1 MLVSYYIFSYHFGQR
16 ASPRISE
23 TRKILTLMVAT
34 LAKAATADYY
44 VHSQASHRPP
54 DDYYTSGEEPD
65 GVWFNPTDLLGGP
78 DSAMDSAM
86 YNGATIDSA
95 DFYKLYRGL
104 HPKTGEKL
112 TRNADSEKRCPAYD
126 MTFNADK
133 TVSALWAIAPPEV
146 REQIQRA
153 HNDAVRVALQDT
165 IAAHCSHTRIR
176 NKDGDLEVVPAD
188 IMAALFQ
195 HGAAR
200 SNDPHLHTHCVILN
214 VARAHHDGGWRAL
227 HGAPIFQWVKAAGA
241 TYRAEV
247 AWLLRARLG
256 IELEPHGKKN
266 EFTRVAAIPPELLKD
281 WSKRDIQIKDT
292 AARMGVV
299 LDGNGGLHSAV
310 QRMTRAPKAHGL
322 DPDERHRGWTD
333 RARDFI
339 ADIAVFVDS
348 LLGKAPEITRE
359 QLREVIETLEQL
371 PSEMT
376 RMEAVFRYNDV
387 VERASNATVG
397 LFSREARKTAIE
409 RVLRSPELIRLDHP
423 TPGPDATA
431 NLAHTRVYTSAHN
444 LQLEQDIHRLATGLA
459 STDQFGIP
467 QERVD
472 QATTRLIAEG
482 YPLSPEQV
490 KAISFASRPG
500 AVAIIEGA
508 AGAGKTTT
516 LRPIAD
522 LYRDQGCRL
531 IATAVPWAVSNELG
545 NDIAAPHYCVKK
557 LLNMVNRDQ
566 IDINDKTVIFVDE
579 AGMLASSQTRAIL
592 HLAHE
597 RGAKVIFSGDTQ
609 QQQPVEAGP
618 GLRLVSEVTSSVRVD
633 TIRRQQPDIE
643 DKIVAVNQ
651 VDRATARLQASLASE
666 TREREI
672 TEAWDALPEDRK
684 SAIKPWQ
691 VQASEHFRDANAAS
705 AIEAYDKRDRL
716 HIGRDLQQS
725 LTQLVED
732 WHIFRT
738 EHPDKSTIVL
748 ARTNAEV
755 SVISHLMRE
764 LTLAGTDSQRVV
776 IQACRGR
783 DPDAKP
789 SPLELAVGDRIR
801 IGPILVGAF
810 HWENQLFNGTVLNIK
825 ELREHEGADGT
836 TRAWIR
842 ATTDRGR
849 EVSFWHDEM
858 RDYHG
863 KIRLDH
869 GYALT
874 MTSGQGRTVDRA
886 FVFCDQKPARET
898 IYPAATRHRE
908 RLDLYID
915 RKPIELEIREQ
926 RPEDEAGEAVTDE
939 QIKAHIAKRWSR
951 LDPKE
956 AARDFMSHRMKAR
969 LFPDESRRL
978 DPTHRTGPQ
987 WAGANDDGNG
997 AMKQTAKRMNQA
1009 DTGLRHGAA
1018 ARRIGETFHDVTDS
1032 LQAWSEA
1039 ASTDGN
1045 AAVAMDPAFQA
1056 DFHESTALLRDA
1068 APFFEGDP
1076 VTEQVLREHA
1086 GIEPDDL
1093 RKLAGQNRKAKGT
1106 IDRSLYERQETDP
1119 NHRRSPPPRSDIDQ
1133 AFDVQAFDV
1142 QAFDVEAFEEMEFEL
1157 SQLEPFDHEFQ
1168 IDAPPPEWIDLDLA
1182 TLNEPGAS
1190 EWTIPEPGTS
1200 TPTALDR
1207 RDRIMATFGRLQ
1219 AKAEELGIHP
1229 AELPEWQD
1237 LVFDA
1242 SNAFDES
1249 DLSESDARPLRD
1261 IFFTDET
1268 WAIALEQQQTAAD
1281 LTPIPDPAPTP
1292 DRDPRPDP
1300 QIQPPTALE
1309 LRDRAIATFEKIL
1322 LDATHLDTH
1331 PTEHPDWSRLLQETK
1346 RLFYTADLTEA
1357 EADPLADIIVIDEDR
1372 TNELEQQQLASS
1384 PSPTPAPAAVTY
1396 GKFATSYYNAL
1407 AEAERQDIEIFE
1419 LQDFHEILTTAGVLL
1434 EQGDL
1439 PDDDREFVINLLD
1452 EHTAWAHPE
1461 DQTLPPPGTPVALTS
1476 LKESAD
1482 RDTVFKMLDAAKAA
1496 TPDLYFI
1503 HSQTNSPAIKF
1514 AAEWA
1519 DQNQVDRIVFKPDWE
1534 NNPGSAIAQR
1544 DRDMIDARPAAL
1556 IDFTT
1561 TDKTTGLADLA
1572 RERGIIVIPVSPSDR
1587 RRDPSRTHL
1596 RADTPP
1602 SHLSPDDRCIELDK
1616 RIGLHTTTAEKI
1628 GISRFDIPDWHEIV
1642 RDARD
1647 LLDND
1652 AVSSYMRIGL
1662 RRIVTEYRDHLGK
1675 DAEACDIDLRIP
1687 DESRGWGL

>member
-1 MLVSYYIFSYHFGQR
+1 
-16 ASPRISE
+16 
-23 TRKILTLMVAT
+23 MVAT
-34 LAKAATADYY
+34 LAKAASADYY

-54 DDYYTSGEEPD
+54 DDYYMSGEEPD

-78 DSAMDSAM
+78 DSAMF
-86 YNGATIDSA
+86 NGATVDSA

-112 TRNADSEKRCPAYD
+112 TQNSDSEKRCPAYD
-126 MTFNADK
+126 LTFNADK
-133 TVSALWAIAPPEV
+133 TISALWAIAPPEI
-146 REQIQRA
+146 RGQIERA

-165 IAAHCSHTRIR
+165 IAEHCSYTRIR
-176 NKDGDLEVVPAD
+176 ETREGMTPVPAD

-214 VARAHHDGGWRAL
+214 IARAHHDGVWRAL

-241 TYRAEV
+241 TYRAEL
-247 AWLLRARLG
+247 AWLLRERLG

-266 EFTRVAAIPPELLKD
+266 EFTRVATMPQELLKD

-310 QRMTRAPKAHGL
+310 QRMTRAPKAQGI

-333 RARDFI
+333 RAREFI
-339 ADIAVFVDS
+339 ADIGLFVDS
-348 LLGKAPEITRE
+348 LLGKAPEITPD
-359 QLREVIETLEQL
+359 QTREVIETLEQL
-371 PSEMT
+371 PGEMT
-376 RMEAVFRYNDV
+376 KMDAVFRYNDV
-387 VERASNATVG
+387 VERASNATLG

-409 RVLRSPELIRLDHP
+409 RVLHSPELVKLDHP

-516 LRPIAD
+516 LRPLAD

-545 NDIAAPHYCVKK
+545 NDIDAPHYCVKK

-592 HLAHE
+592 HLAHQ

-643 DKIVAVNQ
+643 DKIVAVSQ
-651 VDRATARLQASLASE
+651 VDRDTARLQASLASE
-666 TREREI
+666 TRQREI
-672 TEAWDALPEDRK
+672 TEAWDALPDARK

-705 AIEAYDKRDRL
+705 AIEAYDKRGRL

-738 EHPDKSTIVL
+738 KHPDKSTIVL

-764 LTLAGTDSQRVV
+764 LTLAGTNPPRVV

-801 IGPILVGAF
+801 IGPILVSTF

-956 AARDFMSHRMKAR
+956 AARDFMSGPMKVR
-969 LFPDESRRL
+969 LFPDAVRSL

-987 WAGANDDGNG
+987 WAAANDDGNG
-997 AMKQTAKRMNQA
+997 AMKRTAKEMNQA
-1009 DTGLRHGAA
+1009 DTDLRHGAA

-1032 LQAWSEA
+1032 LQAWSET
-1039 ASTDGN
+1039 ASTYGN

-1093 RKLAGQNRKAKGT
+1093 HKLAGQNRRAKDT

-1119 NHRRSPPPRSDIDQ
+1119 KHRRAPPPRSDIDQ
-1133 AFDVQAFDV
+1133 AFDVRAFDL
-1142 QAFDVEAFEEMEFEL
+1142 QAYEEMEIEL
-1157 SQLEPFDHEFQ
+1157 SQLEPFDLEFQ
-1168 IDAPPPEWIDLDLA
+1168 IDTTPDDRIDLDLA
-1182 TLNEPGAS
+1182 TQHQPGAS
-1190 EWTIPEPGTS
+1190 ERTISQPATS
-1200 TPTALDR
+1200 APTALDR
-1207 RDRIMATFGRLQ
+1207 RDRIMATFVRLQ
-1219 AKAEELGIHP
+1219 ARAEELGIHP
-1229 AELPEWQD
+1229 AEFPEWQD

-1242 SNAFDES
+1242 SNAFDGP
-1249 DLSESDARPLRD
+1249 DLSESEARPLTD
-1261 IFFTDET
+1261 IFVTDENWT
-1268 WAIALEQQQTAAD
+1268 IALEQQQTA
-1281 LTPIPDPAPTP
+1281 PTP
-1292 DRDPRPDP
+1292 AATPEQDPHSDP
-1300 QIQPPTALE
+1300 QIEPPTALE
-1309 LRDRAIATFEKIL
+1309 LRDRAIATLEKIL
-1322 LDATHLDTH
+1322 LDAAHLDIH
-1331 PTEHPDWSRLLQETK
+1331 PTEHADWSELVQDANQ
-1346 RLFYTADLTEA
+1346 LFYESDLSQSEA
-1357 EADPLADIIVIDEDR
+1357 LPLEEILATDENR
-1372 TNELEQQQLASS
+1372 TNEFLQRHLASS
-1384 PSPTPAPAAVTY
+1384 PGPTPAPATDHYTEFASSYHDAV
-1396 GKFATSYYNAL
+1396 ADAL
-1407 AEAERQDIEIFE
+1407 DQDIEIFE
-1419 LQDFHEILTTAGVLL
+1419 LQDFHEILATAGALL
-1434 EQGDL
+1434 EQKDL
-1439 PDDDREFVINLLD
+1439 PGGGREFLTHLLKR
-1452 EHTAWAHPE
+1452 HTAWAHPE
-1461 DQTLPPPGTPVALTS
+1461 DQALPPPGTPVALTS
-1476 LKESAD
+1476 LRESAD
-1482 RDTVFKMLDAAKAA
+1482 RDTVFKMLDAVKTA
-1496 TPDLYFI
+1496 TPDLFFI
-1503 HSQTNSPAIKF
+1503 HSATDSPAIEF

-1519 DQNQVDRIVFKPDWE
+1519 EENHVDRIVFKPDWA

-1544 DRDMIDARPAAL
+1544 DRDIVDARPAVL

-1561 TDKTTGLADLA
+1561 TEKTTGLADLA
-1572 RERGIIVIPVSPSDR
+1572 RKREIFVITVSPHDR
-1587 RRDPSRTHL
+1587 RRDPSRTDL
-1596 RADTPP
+1596 RANAPT
-1602 SHLSPDDRCIELDK
+1602 SHLSPDERCIELDK
-1616 RIGLHTTTAEKI
+1616 RITLQETTAEKI

-1642 RDARD
+1642 REARD

-1652 AVSSYMRIGL
+1652 AVSSYMRIDL

-1675 DAEACDIDLRIP
+1675 DADACDIDLRIP

>member
-1 MLVSYYIFSYHFGQR
+1 
-16 ASPRISE
+16 
-23 TRKILTLMVAT
+23 MVAT
-34 LAKAATADYY
+34 IAKAATADYY
-44 VHSQASHRPP
+44 IHSQASHRPP

-65 GVWFNPTDLLGGP
+65 GIWFNPTDLLGGP
-78 DSAMDSAM
+78 DSAM

-104 HPKTGEKL
+104 DPKTGEKL

-126 MTFNADK
+126 LTFNADK
-133 TVSALWAIAPPEV
+133 TVSALWAFAPPEV
-146 REQIQRA
+146 RVKIERA

-176 NKDGDLEVVPAD
+176 NDDGDLEVVPAD

-241 TYRAEV
+241 TYRAEL
-247 AWLLRARLG
+247 AWLLRDRLG
-256 IELEPHGKKN
+256 IELEPHGKHN
-266 EFTRVAAIPPELLKD
+266 EFTRVAAIPPDLLKE
-281 WSKRDIQIKDT
+281 WSKRDTQIRDT
-292 AARMGVV
+292 AARMGLV
-299 LDGNGGLHSAV
+299 LDGNTKLHSAV
-310 QRMTRAPKAHGL
+310 QRMTRAPKGHGI

-339 ADIAVFVDS
+339 AHIGLFLDS
-348 LLGKAPEITRE
+348 LLGKAPEITPE
-359 QLREVIETLEQL
+359 QTKEVTETLEQL
-371 PSEMT
+371 PGEMT
-376 RMEAVFRYNDV
+376 NMEAVFRYTDV
-387 VERASNATVG
+387 VERTSNATLG

-409 RVLRSPELIRLDHP
+409 RVLHSPELVKLDRP
-423 TPGPDATA
+423 TQGIDAA
-431 NLAHTRVYTSAHN
+431 AALAHTRVYTSAHN

-459 STDQFGIP
+459 STNQFGIP

-516 LRPIAD
+516 LRPLAD

-545 NDIAAPHYCVKK
+545 NDIDAPHYCVKK

-566 IDINDKTVIFVDE
+566 IDINHKTVIFVDE

-597 RGAKVIFSGDTQ
+597 RGAKIIFSGDTQ

-643 DKIVAVNQ
+643 DKIVAVNH
-651 VDRATARLQASLASE
+651 VDRDTAQLQASLASE
-666 TREREI
+666 TRQREI
-672 TEAWDALPEDRK
+672 TEAWDALPDERK
-684 SAIKPWQ
+684 SSFKPWQ
-691 VQASEHFRDANAAS
+691 VEASEHFRDSNAAA
-705 AIEAYDKRDRL
+705 AITAYDKRGRL

-725 LTQLVED
+725 LTELVED
-732 WHIFRT
+732 WHSFRT
-738 EHPDKSTIVL
+738 ERPDKSTIVL

-764 LTLAGTDSQRVV
+764 RTLAGTDSPRVV
-776 IQACRGR
+776 IQTCRGR

-801 IGPILVGAF
+801 IGPILVGTF

-825 ELREHEGADGT
+825 ELREHQGVDGS

-849 EVSFWHDEM
+849 EVTFWHDEM

-915 RKPIELEIREQ
+915 RKPIDLEIREQ
-926 RPEDEAGEAVTDE
+926 RPEDEAGEAVTNE

-956 AARDFMSHRMKAR
+956 AARDFMSDRMKAR
-969 LFPDESRRL
+969 LFPDEFRTL
-978 DPTHRTGPQ
+978 DPTHRTGPR
-987 WAGANDDGNG
+987 WAAANDAGDGT
-997 AMKQTAKRMNQA
+997 MKQTAKRMNQA
-1009 DTGLRHGAA
+1009 DTDLRHGAA

-1056 DFHESTALLRDA
+1056 DFHESTALLRNA
-1068 APFFEGDP
+1068 APFFKGDP

-1086 GIEPDDL
+1086 GIEPNDL
-1093 RKLAGQNRKAKGT
+1093 RTLAGQNRKAKDT

-1119 NHRRSPPPRSDIDQ
+1119 NHRRAPPPRSDVDQ
-1133 AFDVQAFDV
+1133 S
-1142 QAFDVEAFEEMEFEL
+1142 FEEMEFEL
-1157 SQLEPFDHEFQ
+1157 SQLEPLDRELQ
-1168 IDAPPPEWIDLDLA
+1168 VDAPPPDWIDLDLV
-1182 TLNEPGAS
+1182 TQHEPGAS
-1190 EWTIPEPGTS
+1190 ERTIPEPATS
-1200 TPTALDR
+1200 APTTLDR

-1219 AKAEELGIHP
+1219 ARAEELGIHP
-1229 AELPEWQD
+1229 AELPEWSD

-1249 DLSESDARPLRD
+1249 DLSESEALPLAN
-1261 IFFTDET
+1261 ILGIDENRT
-1268 WAIALEQQQTAAD
+1268 IALQQQETAP
-1281 LTPIPDPAPTP
+1281 TPAPTP
-1292 DRDPRPDP
+1292 DQDRRPDP
-1300 QIQPPTALE
+1300 QIQPPTALQ

-1372 TNELEQQQLASS
+1372 TNELEQRQLASS
-1384 PSPTPAPAAVTY
+1384 PSPTPAPEADTY
-1396 GKFATSYYNAL
+1396 GKFATAYYTAL
-1407 AEAERQDIEIFE
+1407 AIAARQDIEIFE
-1419 LQDFHEILTTAGVLL
+1419 LQDFQGILASAGVLL
-1434 EQGDL
+1434 EQADL
-1439 PDDDREFVINLLD
+1439 PDGAREFLTNLLD

-1461 DQTLPPPGTPVALTS
+1461 NQALSPRGTPVGLTS
-1476 LKESAD
+1476 LNESAD
-1482 RDTVFKMLDAAKAA
+1482 RETVFKMLDAAKAA

-1503 HSQTNSPAIKF
+1503 HGETDSPAIKF

-1519 DQNQVDRIVFKPDWE
+1519 DENHVDRIVFKPDWA
-1534 NNPGSAIAQR
+1534 NNPGSALAQR
-1544 DRDMIDARPAAL
+1544 DRDMIDAGPAAL

-1572 RERGIIVIPVSPSDR
+1572 REREIVVIPVSPSDR
-1587 RRDPSRTHL
+1587 HRDPSRTQI
-1596 RADTPP
+1596 RANAPP
-1602 SHLSPDDRCIELDK
+1602 THLSPNERCIELDK
-1616 RIGLHTTTAEKI
+1616 RIALQKTTAEKI
-1628 GISRFDIPDWHEIV
+1628 GISRFDIPDWHDIV
-1642 RDARD
+1642 RDARE

-1662 RRIVTEYRDHLGK
+1662 SRIVSDYRDHLGK
-1675 DAEACDIDLRIP
+1675 DADACDIDLRIP